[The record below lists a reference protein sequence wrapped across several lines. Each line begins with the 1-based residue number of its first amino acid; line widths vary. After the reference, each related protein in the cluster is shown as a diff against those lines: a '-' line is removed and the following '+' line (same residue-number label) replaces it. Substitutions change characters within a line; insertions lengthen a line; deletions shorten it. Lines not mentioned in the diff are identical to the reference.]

1 MACRDD
7 GWPPTE
13 DEILTA
19 QTPAMLCAV
28 LKALDKVLGPGP
40 SELPNALTVLQ
51 AIDWE
56 EAGVTAAAFV
66 KWRSLHAARD
76 AARLE
81 HERRKKSEEWARA
94 RALKKLTPEEQ
105 AALGVA
111 ELRAVR
117 RVRKLEP

>member
-1 MACRDD
+1 MPCRDD

-13 DEILTA
+13 HEILTA

-40 SELPNALTVLQ
+40 SERPNALTVLQ

-56 EAGVTAAAFV
+56 EAGVTAADFV
-66 KWRSLHAARD
+66 RWRSLHAARD

-81 HERRKKSEEWARA
+81 HERRRESEEKAKA
-94 RALKKLTPEEQ
+94 RALEKLTPQEQ

-111 ELRAVR
+111 QLRAVK
-117 RVRKLEP
+117 RVKKL